1 MNSNQSAPL
10 PQLLVNV
17 ERLRLLGFDKPF
29 ASESCAAKALI
40 TAGSEASLYPD
51 VAIPLIN
58 YGLAIAKRVLQH
70 APETSN
76 DLAMFASY
84 GETAV
89 SEMSRIPAQSQ
100 REPAMPAYSTTP
112 FGVAV
117 DFSPERIGPSG
128 WLSASGVDDVIKVS
142 KSSDG
147 GESAMSDLAG
157 ALIDIGRGLLS
168 SSSADIAEEMIEFG
182 VMQCNPATAPDVLA
196 SKVFFGLLD
205 LSAKHSKDE
214 RLSEAIKESQRAIE
228 IVRRFLPSRSE
239 LLAAALKQHGEQLL
253 SSERFAESASALR
266 SSIQEYERLV
276 NAGNKAMLPD
286 KMSAHLSLSVACSK
300 MDKVR
305 DVWDNLSQA
314 VQIGESLVQEDAEQY
329 APALA
334 QAYMMFGKYM
344 SIVAGDHGQLIS
356 AAQKLVGLYH
366 ELVKRNRQKHLPGMV
381 QALVFHAEA
390 MKEVLHY
397 RGMHAS
403 ADEAVKLTQELLARG
418 ESPNTLSLSGQ
429 ALTMKVM
436 ALRWLAMSGEEEI
449 NEDSLR
455 LCQKAIVTLERV
467 RSADPAVWKMDC
479 LESFLGYAINARD
492 DMSRILSGTKTIRR
506 SMSR

>member
-1 MNSNQSAPL
+1 M
-10 PQLLVNV
+10 
-17 ERLRLLGFDKPF
+17 R
-29 ASESCAAKALI
+29 AKALI
-40 TAGSEASLYPD
+40 TAGVEASLYPG
-51 VAIPLIN
+51 VVKPLIN
-58 YGLAIAKRVLQH
+58 YGLDIARRVLQH

-76 DLAMFASY
+76 DLAIFISY

-89 SEMSRIPAQSQ
+89 SEMSRRPAQSQ
-100 REPAMPAYSTTP
+100 REPAMLAYSTTP

-128 WLSASGVDDVIKVS
+128 WLSTSGVDDVIKVS

-147 GESAMSDLAG
+147 GESAMSYLAG

-205 LSAKHSKDE
+205 LSAKLTKDE
-214 RLSEAIKESQRAIE
+214 RLS
-228 IVRRFLPSRSE
+228 
-239 LLAAALKQHGEQLL
+239 
-253 SSERFAESASALR
+253 
-266 SSIQEYERLV
+266 
-276 NAGNKAMLPD
+276 
-286 KMSAHLSLSVACSK
+286 
-300 MDKVR
+300 
-305 DVWDNLSQA
+305 
-314 VQIGESLVQEDAEQY
+314 
-329 APALA
+329 
-334 QAYMMFGKYM
+334 
-344 SIVAGDHGQLIS
+344 
-356 AAQKLVGLYH
+356 
-366 ELVKRNRQKHLPGMV
+366 
-381 QALVFHAEA
+381 
-390 MKEVLHY
+390 EVLHY
-397 RGMHAS
+397 RGMHES

-455 LCQKAIVTLERV
+455 LCQTALRTLERV
-467 RSADPAVWKMDC
+467 RSADPAVWNMDC

-492 DMSRILSGTKTIRR
+492 DKRTFEGRGD
-506 SMSR
+506 